1 MIVCD
6 SCGFEGVDGG
16 AACPLCGASHA
27 PSVTGETYTLAAP
40 VRPRLHEGRENTVQ
54 VGQVLAGRY
63 RVESL
68 IGSGGMGLVLQVAD
82 LPGGRR
88 LALKVLRSL
97 GDEEE
102 DRTRRFAREIEVLGR
117 IDHPA
122 VLRIL
127 DSGTSEAGLFLV
139 TELLEGED
147 LKTAIRRRGPFSP
160 DEAAALGATVA
171 EALAA
176 AHARGIVHRDVK
188 PSNIMILT
196 DGSVR
201 LLDFGLARGVGIDI
215 ATLTRTGVVVG
226 TPGYMAPEQF
236 DALGVDERADIY
248 ALGVVLFETLTGRL
262 PFRGQTPI
270 AVAIAHKSEPP
281 PRPRSLRHDVPA
293 WLERVVLTCLEK
305 DPSRRYSSA
314 ADLASELRRPRE
326 GAARAPRRTAA
337 GDLVFE
343 DPAETTDFVLVLGAR
358 HEKVGW
364 ATGLGLRFEDHF
376 YRLEEIDPPSRSS
389 ALWMYRFSP
398 WPEGEVFRR
407 LVDYDRDAAETRMR
421 EHAGRGLSRWLRRER

>member
-16 AACPLCGASHA
+16 GACPLCGASNA
-27 PSVTGETYTLAAP
+27 PSATGETYTLAAP
-40 VRPRLHEGRENTVQ
+40 IATAATDRRENVVQ

-68 IGSGGMGLVLQVAD
+68 IGSGGMGLVLRVTE
-82 LPGGRR
+82 LPGGRQ

-97 GDEEE
+97 GGEEE
-102 DRTRRFAREIEVLGR
+102 DRIRRFAREIEVLGR

-147 LKTAIRRRGPFSP
+147 LKAAIRRRGPFSP
-160 DEAAALGATVA
+160 EEAAALGATVA

-188 PSNIMILT
+188 PSNVMILT

-236 DALGVDERADIY
+236 DALGVDERADVY
-248 ALGVVLFETLTGRL
+248 ALGVVLFEMLTGRL

-270 AVAIAHKSEPP
+270 AVAIAHRSEPA

-305 DPSRRYSSA
+305 DPARRYPGA
-314 ADLASELRRPRE
+314 ADLVSELRRPRG
-326 GAARAPRRTAA
+326 GAARPPRRTAA

-358 HEKVGW
+358 HEKLGW
-364 ATGLGLRFEDHF
+364 ATGLALRFEDRF
-376 YRLEEIDPPSRSS
+376 YKLEEVGPPSGSS
-389 ALWMYRFSP
+389 ALWMYRFSS

-407 LVDYDRDAAETRMR
+407 LVDYERDTHERRAR
-421 EHAGRGLSRWLRRER
+421 ERADRGLARWFRRER